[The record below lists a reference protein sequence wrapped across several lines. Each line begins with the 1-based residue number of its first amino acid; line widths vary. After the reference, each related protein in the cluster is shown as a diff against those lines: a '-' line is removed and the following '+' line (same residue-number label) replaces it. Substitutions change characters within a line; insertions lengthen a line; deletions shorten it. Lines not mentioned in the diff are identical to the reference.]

1 MAAITIGV
9 RRSESVVV
17 VDVAVGAGVD
27 FARRRQLVR
36 AKQRPACRSVVERR
50 RQKRHGIVAVRTI
63 RRREGRSRRRV
74 HRVGGPLPAA
84 AIVRV
89 QVTLRVPAIGRLDRQ
104 IVIVVDVAVAAGGDL
119 ARRGHLMRIRQRE
132 AGRGVIKGRI
142 LPGNGV
148 MAVGA
153 TGDRKH
159 RGRCRVLRVGR
170 LLPGR
175 EMASGVSAVRRS
187 NLQIVVAAD
196 MTARARDIGVPI
208 GQRKIDRWGG
218 VVDGHSEPTVEGMA
232 GVASLRELRR
242 NVVGYVPAHRLGSLV
257 ILQVTRDTS
266 RR

>member
-1 MAAITIGV
+1 MI
-9 RRSESVVV
+9 
-17 VDVAVGAGVD
+17 
-27 FARRRQLVR
+27 
-36 AKQRPACRSVVERR
+36 ERR
-50 RQKRHGIVAVRTI
+50 RQKRHGIVAVRTV
-63 RRREGRSRRRV
+63 RRGEGRSRRRV
-74 HRVGGPLPAA
+74 HRICGSLPAA

-104 IVIVVDVAVAAGGDL
+104 IVIVVDVTVSAGCYF
-119 ARRGHLMRIRQRE
+119 ARRRQLMRIGQRE

-159 RGRCRVLRVGR
+159 RGRGRVLRVGR
-170 LLPGR
+170 LLPRR
-175 EMASGVSAVRRS
+175 EMASRVSAVRRS
-187 NLQIVVAAD
+187 NLQIVVVAD

-208 GQRKIDRWGG
+208 GQRKIDRRGG
-218 VVDGHSEPTVEGMA
+218 VVDGDSEPTVEGMA

-242 NVVGYVPAHRLGSLV
+242 NVVGYDPAHRLGLLV

-266 RR
+266 R